1 MGIYRNIILN
11 YPYFDI
17 LSRHFREHFLYREFL
32 EAITLI
38 FRKSRVEERCFLLY
52 RKISVV
58 LGRTGV
64 KEG

>member
-11 YPYFDI
+11 YPYFGI
-17 LSRHFREHFLYREFL
+17 LSRYFREDFLYREFFG
-32 EAITLI
+32 AITLI
-38 FRKSRVEERCFLLY
+38 FRKRRVEERCFFLY

-64 KEG
+64 KKG